1 MARQLQAS
9 PEAAAA
15 AAAATASAAAPVPRQ
30 RSQKTRDMILAGALA
45 EFSQKGFDGAR
56 IDEIALRAGVNKN
69 LLYHHFGNK
78 DGLFSALLERTYD
91 TIRAR
96 QNDLQLRSLDPV
108 GGMRKLVVFTGKIWV
123 QWPEFL
129 RLLQSENLHR
139 GRHARESS
147 TIPTLY
153 NPLLDTINDLLQR
166 GAQLGVFRDD
176 VDPVDLYISISSL
189 TAHYLTHHH
198 TFEAIF
204 KRKMMTPERIR
215 QRLEHAADMIERYL
229 VAPVAAA
236 KVPKAAIRPAPGRDA
251 SAGSP
256 PPAVPSSPPARRRPS
271 APARRG
277 RGTAPRRSRSCGRA
291 SASPPRAPRA
301 TAGTS

>member
-1 MARQLQAS
+1 MPALKRSRAPVAVAS
-9 PEAAAA
+9 VADAV
-15 AAAATASAAAPVPRQ
+15 APVPHQ
-30 RSQKTRDMILAGALA
+30 RSLKTREMILAGALA

-69 LLYHHFGNK
+69 LLYHHFGSK
-78 DGLFSALLERTYD
+78 DGLFSALLERTYA

-108 GGMRKLVVFTGKIWV
+108 VGMRRLVIFTGKIWV

-129 RLLQSENLHR
+129 RLLQSENLH
-139 GRHARESS
+139 GGKHARESA

-153 NPLLDTINDLLQR
+153 NPLLFTINDLLRR
-166 GAQLGVFRDD
+166 GTEQGVFRTG

-204 KRKMMTPERIR
+204 QRKMMTPERIR
-215 QRLEHAADMIERYL
+215 TRLEHAADMIERYL
-229 VAPVAAA
+229 LVT
-236 KVPKAAIRPAPGRDA
+236 PA
-251 SAGSP
+251 
-256 PPAVPSSPPARRRPS
+256 
-271 APARRG
+271 
-277 RGTAPRRSRSCGRA
+277 
-291 SASPPRAPRA
+291 ASPSETGPLPA
-301 TAGTS
+301 